1 VVRLTAGGRTQVRVY
16 QPTRSYLSQD
26 DPRLHFGL
34 GRSMRIETLEIQW
47 AGRVVQKLTD
57 LLVDQYHTVIE
68 PRLGKNETGS
78 PRLVRPERPF
88 PGAFK
93 SRRNSKHRDVVVRL
107 CRNLQARGNAV
118 IADARGH

>member
-16 QPTRSYLSQD
+16 QPTQSYLSQD

-68 PRLGKNETGS
+68 P
-78 PRLVRPERPF
+78 
-88 PGAFK
+88 
-93 SRRNSKHRDVVVRL
+93 
-107 CRNLQARGNAV
+107 
-118 IADARGH
+118 